1 MSLQEEGIEC
11 IQKRH
16 NSSRRVRRYSQCREA
31 MFDAK
36 IKMRGLL
43 FIARWNRAQCTGGIL
58 FAKIQRVVWLLNDDL
73 GFGGYKKIKMLLV
86 FEGKFNKIDMVE
98 EPFEDLKQD
107 KENL

>member
-36 IKMRGLL
+36 IKNERFTIYSTLEPCPM
-43 FIARWNRAQCTGGIL
+43 CTGGIL

-73 GFGGYKKIKMLLV
+73 GFGGYKKIKNALV
-86 FEGKFNKIDMVE
+86 FEGNLIKSTWWKNH
-98 EPFEDLKQD
+98 LKT
-107 KENL
+107 

>member
-43 FIARWNRAQCTGGIL
+43 FIARWNRVQCV
-58 FAKIQRVVWLLNDDL
+58 QVVFYSQNTESS
-73 GFGGYKKIKMLLV
+73 LV
-86 FEGKFNKIDMVE
+86 TK
-98 EPFEDLKQD
+98 
-107 KENL
+107 